1 MLLTV
6 RDASV
11 TGEDTRNRRDA
22 SGTGVVGYRVLVPVA
37 SQPVAKETLGTG

>member
-1 MLLTV
+1 LLLTV

-22 SGTGVVGYRVLVPVA
+22 SGMGVVVPVA